1 MMSSIGLRSL
11 AGSAVAALLAT
22 SCGSSGPTSPSGA
35 PHTLPSTIMIMGSEA
50 LPQELTIA
58 IGERVAFMNHDTVPH
73 AVAGGP
79 DPSRPDCP
87 EINAVGVLAP
97 GDTRSTEPFTT
108 AKTCAFHVPRNQ
120 SALLAGRII
129 IR

>member
-1 MMSSIGLRSL
+1 MRMTIGLRSL
-11 AGSAVAALLAT
+11 AGFAVAALLVT
-22 SCGSSGPTSPSGA
+22 SCGSSGPTSPSTA

-50 LPQELTIA
+50 LPEELTIA
-58 IGERVAFMNHDTVPH
+58 VGERVAFMNHDTVPH

-79 DPSRPDCP
+79 NPSTPECP

-97 GDTRSTEPFTT
+97 GDTRTTDPFTT

-120 SALLAGRII
+120 SAVLTGRII
-129 IR
+129 VR